1 MLAPVS
7 SLLRLASIVICVI
20 TVASF
25 ALFVTNQTKSASS
38 QQQEVLNGTVPTEGS
53 SPSSGAA
60 GEAVHHKS
68 TVHRV
73 IDESSEALTSP
84 FSGITAGSSSE
95 WGIHGADV
103 ALALLVYGFGLGFLV
118 RVIRP
123 HL

>member
-38 QQQEVLNGTVPTEGS
+38 HQQAVLNGAVPTEGS
-53 SPSSGAA
+53 SPSSGA
-60 GEAVHHKS
+60 GEAVHQKS
-68 TVHRV
+68 AVHRV
-73 IDESSEALTSP
+73 IDEASEALTSP
-84 FSGITAGSSSE
+84 FSGVTAGSSSE
-95 WGIHGADV
+95 WVIHGADV
-103 ALALLVYGFGLGFLV
+103 GLALLVYGFGLGFLV

>member
-7 SLLRLASIVICVI
+7 SLLRLASIVICLI

-25 ALFVTNQTKSASS
+25 GLFVTNQTKSASAH
-38 QQQEVLNGTVPTEGS
+38 QQEVLNETAPTEGG
-53 SPSSGAA
+53 SPSSGAT
-60 GEAVHHKS
+60 GKSVHHES
-68 TVHRV
+68 SVHRV
-73 IDESSEALTSP
+73 IDEASEALTSP

-95 WGIHGADV
+95 WVIHGVGV

>member
-7 SLLRLASIVICVI
+7 SLLRLASIVICLI

-25 ALFVTNQTKSASS
+25 ALFVTNQTKSASAH
-38 QQQEVLNGTVPTEGS
+38 QQQVLNEADPAAGS

-60 GEAVHHKS
+60 GESVRRES

-73 IDESSEALTSP
+73 IDEASEALTSP
-84 FSGITAGSSSE
+84 FSGITAGSSSA
-95 WGIHGADV
+95 WVIHGADV

-123 HL
+123 RL

>member
-25 ALFVTNQTKSASS
+25 ALFVTNQTKSASTH
-38 QQQEVLNGTVPTEGS
+38 QQEVLNGAVPTEGS
-53 SPSSGAA
+53 SPSSGTA
-60 GEAVHHKS
+60 GAAVHHES

-73 IDESSEALTSP
+73 IDEASEALTSP
-84 FSGITAGSSSE
+84 FSGVTAGSSSE
-95 WGIHGADV
+95 WVIHGADV

-118 RVIRP
+118 RGIRP

>member
-25 ALFVTNQTKSASS
+25 ALFVTNQTKSASTH
-38 QQQEVLNGTVPTEGS
+38 QQEVLNGAVPTEGS
-53 SPSSGAA
+53 SPSSGSA
-60 GEAVHHKS
+60 GEAFHHKS
-68 TVHRV
+68 AVHRV
-73 IDESSEALTSP
+73 IDEASEALTSP
-84 FSGITAGSSSE
+84 FSGVTAGSSSE
-95 WGIHGADV
+95 WVIHGADV

-123 HL
+123 RL

>member
-25 ALFVTNQTKSASS
+25 ALFVANQTKSASS
-38 QQQEVLNGTVPTEGS
+38 HQQEVLNGAVPTEGS

-68 TVHRV
+68 AVHRV
-73 IDESSEALTSP
+73 IDEASEALTSP
-84 FSGITAGSSSE
+84 FSGVTAGSSSE
-95 WGIHGADV
+95 WVIHGADV

>member
-20 TVASF
+20 TIASF

-38 QQQEVLNGTVPTEGS
+38 HQQAVLNGALPTEGS
-53 SPSSGAA
+53 SPSSGA

-68 TVHRV
+68 AVHRV
-73 IDESSEALTSP
+73 IDEASEALTSP
-84 FSGITAGSSSE
+84 FSGVTAGSSSE
-95 WGIHGADV
+95 WVIHGADV

-123 HL
+123 RL

>member
-38 QQQEVLNGTVPTEGS
+38 HQQAVLNGTVPTEGS
-53 SPSSGAA
+53 SPRSGA

-68 TVHRV
+68 AVHRV
-73 IDESSEALTSP
+73 IDEASEALTSP
-84 FSGITAGSSSE
+84 FSGVTAGSSSE
-95 WGIHGADV
+95 WVIHGADV
-103 ALALLVYGFGLGFLV
+103 GLALLVYGFGLGFLV

>member
-38 QQQEVLNGTVPTEGS
+38 HQQEVLAGAVPTEGS

-73 IDESSEALTSP
+73 IDQASEALTSP
-84 FSGITAGSSSE
+84 LSRITAGGGQAGGGS
-95 WGIHGADV
+95 
-103 ALALLVYGFGLGFLV
+103 
-118 RVIRP
+118 
-123 HL
+123 

>member
-38 QQQEVLNGTVPTEGS
+38 HQQEVLNGAVPTEGS

-60 GEAVHHKS
+60 SEAAHHKS

-73 IDESSEALTSP
+73 IDEASEALTSP
-84 FSGITAGSSSE
+84 FSGITSGSSSE
-95 WGIHGADV
+95 WVIHGADV
-103 ALALLVYGFGLGFLV
+103 LLALLVYGFGLGFLV

>member
-7 SLLRLASIVICVI
+7 SLLRLASIVICLI

-25 ALFVTNQTKSASS
+25 GLFVTNQTKSASTH
-38 QQQEVLNGTVPTEGS
+38 QQEVLGGAVPTEGS
-53 SPSSGAA
+53 SPSSGTA
-60 GEAVHHKS
+60 GESVHHES

-73 IDESSEALTSP
+73 IDEASEALTSP
-84 FSGITAGSSSE
+84 FSGITAGSTSE
-95 WGIHGADV
+95 WVIHGADV

-123 HL
+123 RL